1 MLVRR
6 ILLLKNNEEKNMS
19 KNTLEICDL
28 YLAVFLK
35 AKYGFKIIDIDKQEG
50 RLTFVFDIGNHD
62 SQELIG
68 SFYNGND
75 KVSANAFVRELKDLK
90 ALIHNF

>member
-1 MLVRR
+1 
-6 ILLLKNNEEKNMS
+6 
-19 KNTLEICDL
+19 
-28 YLAVFLK
+28 
-35 AKYGFKIIDIDKQEG
+35 
-50 RLTFVFDIGNHD
+50 LTFVFDIGNHD

>member
-1 MLVRR
+1 
-6 ILLLKNNEEKNMS
+6 MS
-19 KNTLEICDL
+19 KNTIEICDL

-35 AKYGFKIIDIDKQEG
+35 AKYGFRIMDINKQDG
-50 RLTFVFDIGNHD
+50 RLAFMFDVGSHD
-62 SQELIG
+62 SQELIS

-75 KVSANAFVRELKDLK
+75 KVSANKFVRELKDLK